1 VSFEDVRLSSLPV
14 WLDGPN
20 ARAYEGAGGADED
33 DALAA
38 NKAAV
43 KVRWPLPGCIDASDD
58 YGLWAA
64 GEQRRILRAP
74 SEDGALY
81 RGRLER
87 APLAWYWSG
96 TKAGL
101 LLPWEPFYDA
111 LSGSPTF
118 VSPSERLIRL
128 DPDRD
133 ARMISIRTAQGR
145 VDPLYFNLHE
155 PPTCSDVQ
163 VVNNGEMGGFWDGNA
178 EWFSRVFFLVT
189 SVYTDPPVWS
199 LDELWGDPGD
209 WGDGGLWAID
219 MTEMELAYLRASVR
233 RHKSP
238 GAYPVLAALSMPGGD
253 MWGDPGDWGDGGD
266 WIADEH
272 VVYLTF
278 GHVWG
283 EEAWLGDGLI
293 DVWGDNGV
301 WGAFE
306 GDPSQR

>member
-1 VSFEDVRLSSLPV
+1 MSFETARLASLPI

-20 ARAYEGAGGADED
+20 ARAYQGAQGD
-33 DALAA
+33 DQDTALAA
-38 NKAAV
+38 LKAAV
-43 KVRWPLPGCIDASDD
+43 KVRWPLSGCLETTDD

-74 SEDGALY
+74 SETGALY

-101 LLPWEPFYDA
+101 LLPWEPFFPLTYT
-111 LSGSPTF
+111 P
-118 VSPSERLIRL
+118 PSEEVIRL
-128 DPDRD
+128 DPARD
-133 ARMISIRTAQGR
+133 ATMITIQTARGR
-145 VDPLYFNLHE
+145 VDPLYFHAHT
-155 PPTCSDVQ
+155 PPSCTDVQ
-163 VVNNGEMGGFWDGNA
+163 VVNNGEMGGFWDGNS

-189 SVYTDPPVWS
+189 SIYTDPPIWS
-199 LDELWGDPGD
+199 LDDTWGSVGD

-253 MWGDPGDWGDGGD
+253 MWGDPGDWGDGD
-266 WIADEH
+266 WNATEAVI
-272 VVYLTF
+272 YLTF

-283 EEAWLGDGLI
+283 EESWLGDSLV
-293 DVWGDNGV
+293 DVWGDNGT

>member
-1 VSFEDVRLSSLPV
+1 MSYETTRLASLPI
-14 WLDGPN
+14 WLDGPS
-20 ARAYEGAGGADED
+20 ARAYQGALGADQD
-33 DALAA
+33 TALADL
-38 NKAAV
+38 KAGV
-43 KVRWPLPGCIDASDD
+43 KLRWPLPTCLNGADD

-74 SEDGALY
+74 LEDGELY
-81 RGRLER
+81 RGRLSR
-87 APLAWYWSG
+87 APLTWYWSG

-101 LLPWEPFYDA
+101 LSPWEPFYSTG
-111 LSGSPTF
+111 SGSPTF
-118 VSPSERLIRL
+118 VPPSEELLRL
-128 DPDRD
+128 DPIRD
-133 ARMISIRTAQGR
+133 AAMIRIHTARGR
-145 VDPLYFNLHE
+145 VDPLYFHAE
-155 PPTCSDVQ
+155 TAPSCADVQ
-163 VVNNGEMGGFWDGNA
+163 VLNNGEIGGYWDGNS
-178 EWFSRVFFLVT
+178 EWFSRVFFLVNST
-189 SVYTDPPVWS
+189 YTDPAIWDF
-199 LDELWGDPGD
+199 DELWGGPGD
-209 WGDGGLWAID
+209 WGDGGLWAIT
-219 MTEMELAYLRASVR
+219 MTEQELSYLRASVR

-253 MWGDPGDWGDGGD
+253 MWGDPGLWGEGV
-266 WIADEH
+266 WNAFEN